1 MRCVAAMDLSTQKK
15 EWKEMDEKTLDANGV
30 ILNDRIEDVRVY
42 KELGDG
48 DSNFAL
54 TLIQDGRQYTLPP
67 YSVDNIDRFRIGKIN
82 PRFVALDEDG
92 KATDTRVQA
101 VLKEAISQEIR
112 QGRCGV
118 LLNRTGWA
126 KLPNGR
132 HVYNTGTQVLGDT
145 GGVEVK
151 LSDTLPRLELT
162 DQCIEMDDKQLL
174 QSYLRK
180 LSREP
185 DILILLASHMVRSL
199 LASMFE
205 QLGSPLRYILYL
217 VGIQGSG
224 KTTAAND
231 FGLPLTDVT
240 QNTPA
245 PATRALS
252 SKSAVRD
259 FAAEYRDMT
268 ALLDDVCTSSS
279 AETRRI
285 STNIAAYTLR
295 FAADRIYEA
304 ISRPGGGQRKV
315 RCTSGLII
323 TGEFPMQKPSDLT
336 RCVIVEVDHQMR
348 GKEAD
353 DRTVSSAVAS
363 RFVQYL
369 AKHFDSVS
377 DEIQLALSTFRADA
391 VEEGGPRQQQHL
403 GEISCAFQL
412 LLEYARAIGAI
423 DDIEMAEWG
432 VRLKSALGRSLS
444 ANMRLTAKF
453 ERENVSNVAKIIVD
467 AMRSGTISL
476 AKNKEKFTQKQNKYA
491 GFEGH
496 KHTVAYIRLASL
508 QELLTSV
515 SGKVWTDSATGK
527 LLRENGLVEVSKD
540 GHTAKSKFPKLG
552 RFVPL
557 NKENLEKQAKIRK

>member
-1 MRCVAAMDLSTQKK
+1 
-15 EWKEMDEKTLDANGV
+15 MDEQTMDTNGV
-30 ILNDRIEDVRVY
+30 ILNARIEEVRVY
-42 KELGDG
+42 REMDDG
-48 DSNFAL
+48 DSNF
-54 TLIQDGRQYTLPP
+54 TLILTQDGRQYTLPP
-67 YSVDNIDRFRIGKIN
+67 YPIEQIDRFRIGKID

-132 HVYNTGTQVLGDT
+132 HVYNTGTQVIGDT
-145 GGVEVK
+145 GGMEVK
-151 LSDTLPRLELT
+151 LSDTLPQLELT
-162 DQCIEMDDKQLL
+162 DQCIEMEDKWLL
-174 QSYLRK
+174 RSYLRK

-185 DILILLASHMVRSL
+185 DILILLAAHMVRSL

-205 QLGSPLRYILYL
+205 RLGFPLRYILYL

-231 FGLPLTDVT
+231 FGLPLADVT

-259 FAAEYRDMT
+259 FAAEYRDMS

-285 STNIAAYTLR
+285 STDIAAYTLR
-295 FAADRIYEA
+295 FAADLIPQI

-353 DRTVSSAVAS
+353 DRTVSSAVVS

-391 VEEGGPRQQQHL
+391 VAEGGPRQQQHM
-403 GEISCAFQL
+403 GELSCAFQL
-412 LLEYARAIGAI
+412 LLEYAKAIGAI
-423 DDIEMAEWG
+423 DDVEIAEWG
-432 VRLKSALGRSLS
+432 LRLQNALGRSLS
-444 ANMRLTAKF
+444 ANIRLTAKF
-453 ERENVSNVAKIIVD
+453 ERENVSNIGKIIVD
-467 AMRSGTISL
+467 AMKNEAILL
-476 AKNKEKFTQKQNKYA
+476 AKNKEKFAQKPDKYA
-491 GFEGH
+491 GFEGR
-496 KHTVAYIRLASL
+496 KHTVVYIRLSSL

-527 LLRENGLVEVSKD
+527 LLRENGLVEVGKD
-540 GHTAKSKFPKLG
+540 GHTAKSKFPKIG

>member
-1 MRCVAAMDLSTQKK
+1 MA
-15 EWKEMDEKTLDANGV
+15 EKTLDANGV
-30 ILNDRIEDVRVY
+30 ILNARIEDVRVY

-48 DSNFAL
+48 DSNFTL
-54 TLIQDGRQYTLPP
+54 TLTQDGRQYTLPP

-132 HVYNTGTQVLGDT
+132 CVYNTGTQVIGDT
-145 GGVEVK
+145 GGLEVK

-162 DQCIEMDDKQLL
+162 DQCIAMDDKQLL
-174 QSYLRK
+174 RSYLRK

-185 DILILLASHMVRSL
+185 DILILLAAHMVRSL

-205 QLGSPLRYILYL
+205 RLGFPLRYILYL
-217 VGIQGSG
+217 VGVQGSG

-231 FGLPLTDVT
+231 FGLPFTDVT

-295 FAADRIYEA
+295 FAADRIPET

-323 TGEFPMQKPSDLT
+323 TGEFSMQKPSDLT

-377 DEIQLALSTFRADA
+377 DEIQLALSAFRADA
-391 VEEGGPRQQQHL
+391 VAEGGPRQQQHMSEL
-403 GEISCAFQL
+403 SCAFQL
-412 LLEYARAIGAI
+412 LLEYAQKMGAI
-423 DDIEMAEWG
+423 DDVEMAEWG
-432 VRLKSALGRSLS
+432 LWLQNALGRSLS
-444 ANMRLTAKF
+444 ANIRLTAKF
-453 ERENVSNVAKIIVD
+453 ERENVSNIAKIIFD
-467 AMRSGTISL
+467 AMKNEAILL
-476 AKNKEKFTQKQNKYA
+476 AKNKEKFAQKPDKYA

-496 KHTVAYIRLASL
+496 KHTVVYIRLSSL

-515 SGKVWTDSATGK
+515 SGKVWTNSAVGK
-527 LLRENGLVEVSKD
+527 QLCENGLVEVGKD
-540 GHTAKSKFPKLG
+540 GHTAKAKFPRLG
-552 RFVPL
+552 RFVPI
-557 NKENLEKQAKIRK
+557 NKEKLEKQAKIKK

>member
-1 MRCVAAMDLSTQKK
+1 MVKMAEQTMDT
-15 EWKEMDEKTLDANGV
+15 NGM
-30 ILNDRIEDVRVY
+30 ILNARVDGVRVY

-54 TLIQDGRQYTLPP
+54 TLTQDGRQYTLPP
-67 YSVDNIDRFRIGKIN
+67 YPIEQIDRFRIGKID

-118 LLNRTGWA
+118 LLNRTGWVE
-126 KLPNGR
+126 LPNGR
-132 HVYNTGTQVLGDT
+132 HVYNTGTQVIGDT
-145 GGVEVK
+145 GGIEVK

-162 DQCIEMDDKQLL
+162 DQCTEMDDKQLL

-185 DILILLASHMVRSL
+185 DILILLVAHMVRSL

-205 QLGSPLRYILYL
+205 RLGFPLRYILYL

-295 FAADRIYEA
+295 FAADRIPET

-315 RCTSGLII
+315 RCTVGLVI

-336 RCVIVEVDHQMR
+336 RCVIVEVDHQLR

-353 DRTVSSAVAS
+353 DRTVSCAVAS

-391 VEEGGPRQQQHL
+391 VAEGGPRQQQHM
-403 GEISCAFQL
+403 GELSCAFQL
-412 LLEYARAIGAI
+412 LLEYAKAIGAI
-423 DDIEMAEWG
+423 DDVEIAEWG
-432 VRLKSALGRSLS
+432 LRLQNALGRSLS
-444 ANMRLTAKF
+444 ANIRLTAKF
-453 ERENVSNVAKIIVD
+453 ERENVSNIGKIIVD
-467 AMRSGTISL
+467 AMKNEAILL
-476 AKNKEKFTQKQNKYA
+476 AKSKEKFAQKPDKYA

-496 KHTVAYIRLASL
+496 KHTVVYIRLSSL

-527 LLRENGLVEVSKD
+527 LLRENGLVAVGKD

>member
-1 MRCVAAMDLSTQKK
+1 MTEQ
-15 EWKEMDEKTLDANGV
+15 TLDTNGM
-30 ILNDRIEDVRVY
+30 ILNARVDRVRVY
-42 KELGDG
+42 KELADG
-48 DSNFAL
+48 NSCFVL
-54 TLIQDGRQYTLPP
+54 TLTQDGRQYTLPP
-67 YSVDNIDRFRIGKIN
+67 YSVNNIDRFRIGTID

-112 QGRCGV
+112 KGRCGV

-185 DILILLASHMVRSL
+185 DILILLAAHMVRSL

-205 QLGSPLRYILYL
+205 RLGFPLRYILYL
-217 VGIQGSG
+217 VGVQGSG

-231 FGLPLTDVT
+231 FGLPFTDVT
-240 QNTPA
+240 QNTSA

-279 AETRRI
+279 AETRRV

-295 FAADRIYEA
+295 FAADRIPET

-323 TGEFPMQKPSDLT
+323 TGEFSMQKPSDLT

-377 DEIQLALSTFRADA
+377 DEIQLALSAFRADA
-391 VEEGGPRQQQHL
+391 VAEGGPRQQQHM
-403 GEISCAFQL
+403 GELSCAFQL
-412 LLEYARAIGAI
+412 LLEYAQKMGAI
-423 DDIEMAEWG
+423 DDVEMAEWG
-432 VRLKSALGRSLS
+432 LWLQNALGRSLS
-444 ANMRLTAKF
+444 ANIRLTAKF
-453 ERENVSNVAKIIVD
+453 ERENVSNIAKIIFD
-467 AMRSGTISL
+467 AMKNEAILL
-476 AKNKEKFTQKQNKYA
+476 AKNKEKFAQKPDKYA

-496 KHTVAYIRLASL
+496 KHTVVYIRLSSL

-515 SGKVWTDSATGK
+515 SSKVWTNSAVGK
-527 LLRENGLVEVSKD
+527 QLCENGLVEVGKD
-540 GHTAKSKFPKLG
+540 GHTAKAKFPRLG
-552 RFVPL
+552 RFVPI
-557 NKENLEKQAKIRK
+557 NKEKLEKQAKIKK

>member
-1 MRCVAAMDLSTQKK
+1 MVKMAEQTMDT
-15 EWKEMDEKTLDANGV
+15 NGM
-30 ILNDRIEDVRVY
+30 ILNARVDGVRVY

-48 DSNFAL
+48 DSNFTL
-54 TLIQDGRQYTLPP
+54 TLTQDGRQYTLPP
-67 YSVDNIDRFRIGKIN
+67 YSVDNIDRFRISKID

-132 HVYNTGTQVLGDT
+132 CVYNTGTQVIGDT
-145 GGVEVK
+145 GGLEVK
-151 LSDTLPRLELT
+151 LSDTLPQLELT
-162 DQCIEMDDKQLL
+162 DQCIEMEDKWLL
-174 QSYLRK
+174 RSYLRK

-185 DILILLASHMVRSL
+185 DILILLAAHMVRSL

-205 QLGSPLRYILYL
+205 RLGFPLRYILYL
-217 VGIQGSG
+217 VGIQGS
-224 KTTAAND
+224 AAND
-231 FGLPLTDVT
+231 FGLPLADVT

-295 FAADRIYEA
+295 FAADRIPET

-315 RCTSGLII
+315 RCTVGLVI
-323 TGEFPMQKPSDLT
+323 TGEFPMSKPSDLT
-336 RCVIVEVDHQMR
+336 RCVIVEGDHQMH

-353 DRTVSSAVAS
+353 DRAVSCAVATRFLKHIAAHYDLVSAEISSA
-363 RFVQYL
+363 L
-369 AKHFDSVS
+369 S
-377 DEIQLALSTFRADA
+377 DFHADA
-391 VEEGGPRQQQHL
+391 VEEGGIRQQQHM
-403 GEISCAFQL
+403 GELSCAFQL
-412 LLEYARAIGAI
+412 LLEYAKAIGAI
-423 DDIEMAEWG
+423 DDVEIAEWG
-432 VRLKSALGRSLS
+432 LRLQNALGRSLS
-444 ANMRLTAKF
+444 ANIRLTAKF
-453 ERENVSNVAKIIVD
+453 ERENVSNIGKIIVD
-467 AMRSGTISL
+467 AMKNEAILL
-476 AKNKEKFTQKQNKYA
+476 AKNKEKFAQKPDKYA

-496 KHTVAYIRLASL
+496 KHTVVYIRLSSL

-527 LLRENGLVEVSKD
+527 LLRENGLVEVGKD

>member
-1 MRCVAAMDLSTQKK
+1 MTEQ
-15 EWKEMDEKTLDANGV
+15 TLDTNGV
-30 ILNDRIEDVRVY
+30 ILNARIEEMRVY
-42 KELGDG
+42 REMDDG
-48 DSNFAL
+48 DSNF
-54 TLIQDGRQYTLPP
+54 TLILTQDGRQYTLPP
-67 YSVDNIDRFRIGKIN
+67 YPIEQIDRFRIGQID
-82 PRFVALDEDG
+82 PRFVALDKDG
-92 KATDTRVQA
+92 KPTDARVRA
-101 VLKEAISQEIR
+101 ILRRAISQELR
-112 QGRCGV
+112 QGTSGV
-118 LLNRTGWA
+118 LLSRTGWVE
-126 KLPNGR
+126 LPNGR
-132 HVYNTGTQVLGDT
+132 HIYDTGTQVIGDT
-145 GGVEVK
+145 GGMEVK
-151 LSDTLPRLELT
+151 LSDTLPQLELT
-162 DQCIEMDDKQLL
+162 DQCIEMEDKWLL
-174 QSYLRK
+174 RSYLRK

-185 DILILLASHMVRSL
+185 DILILLAAHMVRSL

-205 QLGSPLRYILYL
+205 RLGFPLRYILYL
-217 VGIQGSG
+217 VGVQGSG

-231 FGLPLTDVT
+231 FGLPFTDVT

-259 FAAEYRDMT
+259 FAAEYRDMS

-279 AETRRI
+279 AETRRV

-295 FAADRIYEA
+295 FAADRIPET

-323 TGEFPMQKPSDLT
+323 TGEFSMQKPSDLT

-353 DRTVSSAVAS
+353 DRTVSCAVAS

-377 DEIQLALSTFRADA
+377 DEIQLALSAFRADA
-391 VEEGGPRQQQHL
+391 VAEGGPRQQQHM
-403 GEISCAFQL
+403 GELSCAFQL
-412 LLEYARAIGAI
+412 LLEYAQKMGAI
-423 DDIEMAEWG
+423 DDVEMAEWG
-432 VRLKSALGRSLS
+432 LWLQNALRRSLA
-444 ANMRLTAKF
+444 ANIRLTAKF
-453 ERENVSNVAKIIVD
+453 ERENVSNVAKVIVD

-508 QELLTSV
+508 QELLSSV

-527 LLRENGLVEVSKD
+527 LLRENGLVEVGKD

>member
-1 MRCVAAMDLSTQKK
+1 MS
-15 EWKEMDEKTLDANGV
+15 EKTLDANGV
-30 ILNDRIEDVRVY
+30 ILNAKIEGVRVY
-42 KELGDG
+42 QDATDG
-48 DSNFAL
+48 DSHFTL
-54 TLIQDGRQYTLPP
+54 TLTQDGRQHTLPP
-67 YSVDNIDRFRIGKIN
+67 YSVDNIDRFRIGKIA

-92 KATDTRVQA
+92 KATDARVQA

-118 LLNRTGWA
+118 LLKRTGWT

-132 HVYNTGTQVLGDT
+132 CVYNTGARVLGDT
-145 GGVEVK
+145 GGIEVK

-162 DQCIEMDDKQLL
+162 DQCTEMDDKQLL
-174 QSYLRK
+174 QSYFRK

-185 DILILLASHMVRSL
+185 NILILLAAHMVRSL

-205 QLGSPLRYILYL
+205 RLGFPMRYILYL
-217 VGIQGSG
+217 VGVQGSG
-224 KTTAAND
+224 KTTAVND

-252 SKSAVRD
+252 SKPAVRD
-259 FAAEYRDMT
+259 FAAEYRDMP

-315 RCTSGLII
+315 RCTAGLVI
-323 TGEFPMQKPSDLT
+323 TGEFPMSKPSDLT

-377 DEIQLALSTFRADA
+377 DEIQLALSTFCADA

-423 DDIEMAEWG
+423 DDIEKAEWG
-432 VRLKSALGRSLS
+432 LRLQNALRRSLS

-453 ERENVSNVAKIIVD
+453 ERENVSNIAKVIVD
-467 AMRSGTISL
+467 AMKNEAILL
-476 AKNKEKFTQKQNKYA
+476 AKNKEKFAQKPDKYA

-508 QELLTSV
+508 QELLTAV
-515 SGKVWTDSATGK
+515 SGKVWTDAATGK
-527 LLRENGLVEVSKD
+527 LLRENGLVEVGKD

-557 NKENLEKQAKIRK
+557 NKEKLEKQAKIRK

>member
-1 MRCVAAMDLSTQKK
+1 MTEQ
-15 EWKEMDEKTLDANGV
+15 TLDTNGM
-30 ILNDRIEDVRVY
+30 ILNARVDRVRVY
-42 KELGDG
+42 KELADG
-48 DSNFAL
+48 NSCFVL
-54 TLIQDGRQYTLPP
+54 TLTQDGRQYTLPP
-67 YSVDNIDRFRIGKIN
+67 YSVNNIDRFRIGTID

-92 KATDTRVQA
+92 RATDTRVQA

-112 QGRCGV
+112 KGRCGV

-185 DILILLASHMVRSL
+185 DILILLAAHMVRSL

-205 QLGSPLRYILYL
+205 RLGFPLRYILYL
-217 VGIQGSG
+217 VGVQGSG

-231 FGLPLTDVT
+231 FGLPFTDVT
-240 QNTPA
+240 QNTSA

-279 AETRRI
+279 AETRRV

-295 FAADRIYEA
+295 FAADRIPET

-323 TGEFPMQKPSDLT
+323 TGEFSMQKPSDLT

-377 DEIQLALSTFRADA
+377 DEIQLALSAFRADA
-391 VEEGGPRQQQHL
+391 VAEGGPRQQQHM
-403 GEISCAFQL
+403 GELSCAFQL
-412 LLEYARAIGAI
+412 LLEYAQKMGAI
-423 DDIEMAEWG
+423 DDVEIAEWG
-432 VRLKSALGRSLS
+432 LRLQNALGRSLS
-444 ANMRLTAKF
+444 ANIRLTAKF
-453 ERENVSNVAKIIVD
+453 ERENVSNIAKIIFD
-467 AMRSGTISL
+467 AMKNEAILL
-476 AKNKEKFTQKQNKYA
+476 AKNKEKFAQKPDKYA

-496 KHTVAYIRLASL
+496 KHTVVYIRLSSL

-515 SGKVWTDSATGK
+515 SGKVWTNSAVGK
-527 LLRENGLVEVSKD
+527 QLCENGLVEVGKD
-540 GHTAKSKFPKLG
+540 GHTAKAKFPRLG
-552 RFVPL
+552 RFVPI
-557 NKENLEKQAKIRK
+557 NKEKLEKQAKIKK

>member
-1 MRCVAAMDLSTQKK
+1 MA
-15 EWKEMDEKTLDANGV
+15 EKTLDANGV
-30 ILNDRIEDVRVY
+30 ILNARIEDVRVY

-48 DSNFAL
+48 DSNFTL
-54 TLIQDGRQYTLPP
+54 TLTQDGRQYTLPP

-82 PRFVALDEDG
+82 PRFVALDEDS

-132 HVYNTGTQVLGDT
+132 HVYNTGTQVIGDT
-145 GGVEVK
+145 GGMEVK
-151 LSDTLPRLELT
+151 LSDTLPQLELT
-162 DQCIEMDDKQLL
+162 DQCIEMEDKWLL
-174 QSYLRK
+174 RSYLRK

-185 DILILLASHMVRSL
+185 DILILLAAHMVRSL

-205 QLGSPLRYILYL
+205 RLGFPLRYILYL

-231 FGLPLTDVT
+231 FGLPFTDVT

-279 AETRRI
+279 AETRRV

-295 FAADRIYEA
+295 FAADRIPET

-315 RCTSGLII
+315 RCTVGLVI
-323 TGEFPMQKPSDLT
+323 TGEFPMSKPSDLT
-336 RCVIVEVDHQMR
+336 RCVIVEVDHQLR

-353 DRTVSSAVAS
+353 DRAVSSAVAT
-363 RFVQYL
+363 RFL
-369 AKHFDSVS
+369 KHITEHYDLVS
-377 DEIQLALSTFRADA
+377 AEISSALSDFHADA
-391 VEEGGPRQQQHL
+391 VE
-403 GEISCAFQL
+403 
-412 LLEYARAIGAI
+412 
-423 DDIEMAEWG
+423 
-432 VRLKSALGRSLS
+432 
-444 ANMRLTAKF
+444 
-453 ERENVSNVAKIIVD
+453 
-467 AMRSGTISL
+467 
-476 AKNKEKFTQKQNKYA
+476 
-491 GFEGH
+491 
-496 KHTVAYIRLASL
+496 
-508 QELLTSV
+508 
-515 SGKVWTDSATGK
+515 KVQWY
-527 LLRENGLVEVSKD
+527 EVK
-540 GHTAKSKFPKLG
+540 
-552 RFVPL
+552 
-557 NKENLEKQAKIRK
+557 

>member
-1 MRCVAAMDLSTQKK
+1 MTEQ
-15 EWKEMDEKTLDANGV
+15 TLDTNGM
-30 ILNDRIEDVRVY
+30 ILNARVDRVRVY
-42 KELGDG
+42 KELADG
-48 DSNFAL
+48 NSCFVL
-54 TLIQDGRQYTLPP
+54 TLTQDGRQYTLPP
-67 YSVDNIDRFRIGKIN
+67 YLVNNIDRFRIGTID

-112 QGRCGV
+112 KGRCGV

-185 DILILLASHMVRSL
+185 DILILLAAHMVRSL

-205 QLGSPLRYILYL
+205 RLGFPLRYILYL
-217 VGIQGSG
+217 VGVQGSG

-231 FGLPLTDVT
+231 FGLPFTDVT
-240 QNTPA
+240 QNTSA

-279 AETRRI
+279 AETRRV

-295 FAADRIYEA
+295 FAADRIPET

-323 TGEFPMQKPSDLT
+323 TGEFSMQKPSDLT

-377 DEIQLALSTFRADA
+377 DEIQLALSAFRADA
-391 VEEGGPRQQQHL
+391 VAEGGPRQQQHM
-403 GEISCAFQL
+403 GELSCAFQL
-412 LLEYARAIGAI
+412 LLEYAQKMGAI
-423 DDIEMAEWG
+423 DDVEMAEWG
-432 VRLKSALGRSLS
+432 LWLQNALGRSLS
-444 ANMRLTAKF
+444 ANIRLTAKF
-453 ERENVSNVAKIIVD
+453 ERENVSNIAKIIFD
-467 AMRSGTISL
+467 AMKNEAILL
-476 AKNKEKFTQKQNKYA
+476 AKNKEKFAQKPDKYA

-496 KHTVAYIRLASL
+496 KHTVVYIRLSSL

-515 SGKVWTDSATGK
+515 SGKVWTNSAVGK
-527 LLRENGLVEVSKD
+527 QLCENGLVEVGKD
-540 GHTAKSKFPKLG
+540 GHTAKAKFPRLG
-552 RFVPL
+552 RFVPI
-557 NKENLEKQAKIRK
+557 NKEKLEKQAKIKK

>member
-1 MRCVAAMDLSTQKK
+1 MTEQ
-15 EWKEMDEKTLDANGV
+15 TLDTNGM
-30 ILNDRIEDVRVY
+30 ILNARVDRVRVY
-42 KELGDG
+42 KELADG
-48 DSNFAL
+48 NSCFVL
-54 TLIQDGRQYTLPP
+54 TLTQDGRQYTLPP
-67 YSVDNIDRFRIGKIN
+67 YSVDNIDRFRIGKSD

-112 QGRCGV
+112 KGRCGV

-185 DILILLASHMVRSL
+185 DILILLAAHMVRSL

-205 QLGSPLRYILYL
+205 RLGFPLRYILYL
-217 VGIQGSG
+217 VGVQGSG

-231 FGLPLTDVT
+231 FGLPFTDVT
-240 QNTPA
+240 QNTSA

-279 AETRRI
+279 AETRRV

-295 FAADRIYEA
+295 FAADRIPET

-323 TGEFPMQKPSDLT
+323 TGEFSMQKPSDLT

-377 DEIQLALSTFRADA
+377 DEIQLALSAFRADA
-391 VEEGGPRQQQHL
+391 VAEGGPRQQQHM
-403 GEISCAFQL
+403 GELSCAFQL
-412 LLEYARAIGAI
+412 LLEYAQKMGAI
-423 DDIEMAEWG
+423 DDVEMAEWG
-432 VRLKSALGRSLS
+432 LWLQNALGRSLS
-444 ANMRLTAKF
+444 ANIRLTAKF
-453 ERENVSNVAKIIVD
+453 ERENVSNIAKIIFD
-467 AMRSGTISL
+467 AMKNEAILL
-476 AKNKEKFTQKQNKYA
+476 AKNKEKFAQKPDKYA

-496 KHTVAYIRLASL
+496 KHTVVYIRLSSL

-515 SGKVWTDSATGK
+515 SGKVWTNSAVGK
-527 LLRENGLVEVSKD
+527 QLCENGLVEVGKD
-540 GHTAKSKFPKLG
+540 GHTAKAKFPRLG
-552 RFVPL
+552 RFVPI
-557 NKENLEKQAKIRK
+557 NKEKLEKQAKIKK

>member
-1 MRCVAAMDLSTQKK
+1 MTEQ
-15 EWKEMDEKTLDANGV
+15 TLDTNGM
-30 ILNDRIEDVRVY
+30 ILNARVDRVRVY
-42 KELGDG
+42 KELADG
-48 DSNFAL
+48 NSCFVL
-54 TLIQDGRQYTLPP
+54 TLTQDGRQYTLPP
-67 YSVDNIDRFRIGKIN
+67 YSVDNIDRLRIGKID

-118 LLNRTGWA
+118 LLNRTGWVE
-126 KLPNGR
+126 LPNGR
-132 HVYNTGTQVLGDT
+132 YVYNTGMQVIGDT
-145 GGVEVK
+145 GGIEVK
-151 LSDTLPRLELT
+151 LSDTLPQLELT

-185 DILILLASHMVRSL
+185 DILILLAAHMVRSL

-205 QLGSPLRYILYL
+205 RLGFPLRYILYL
-217 VGIQGSG
+217 VGVQGSG

-231 FGLPLTDVT
+231 FGLPFTDVT

-259 FAAEYRDMT
+259 FAAEYRDMS

-279 AETRRI
+279 AETRRV

-323 TGEFPMQKPSDLT
+323 TGEFPMSKPSDLT

-353 DRTVSSAVAS
+353 DRAVSCAVATRFLKHIAAHYDLVSAEISSA
-363 RFVQYL
+363 L
-369 AKHFDSVS
+369 S
-377 DEIQLALSTFRADA
+377 DFHADA

-453 ERENVSNVAKIIVD
+453 ERENVSNVAKIMVD
-467 AMRSGTISL
+467 AMKSETILL
-476 AKNKEKFTQKQNKYA
+476 AKNKDKFTKNPDKYA

-496 KHTVAYIRLASL
+496 KHTAVYIRLSSL

-527 LLRENGLVEVSKD
+527 LLRENGLVEVGKD
-540 GHTAKSKFPKLG
+540 GHTAKAKFPQLG
-552 RFVPL
+552 RFVPI
-557 NKENLEKQAKIRK
+557 NKENLEKQAKI

>member
-1 MRCVAAMDLSTQKK
+1 MTEKTVDPNGAILNARIDAVHVYQ
-15 EWKEMDEKTLDANGV
+15 EMDG
-30 ILNDRIEDVRVY
+30 
-42 KELGDG
+42 GDT
-48 DSNFAL
+48 NFAL
-54 TLIQDGRQYTLPP
+54 TLIQDGQQHTLPP

-112 QGRCGV
+112 KGRCGV

-132 HVYNTGTQVLGDT
+132 CVYNTGTQVIGYT
-145 GGVEVK
+145 GGLEVK
-151 LSDTLPRLELT
+151 LSDTLPQLELT
-162 DQCIEMDDKQLL
+162 DQCIEMEDKWLL
-174 QSYLRK
+174 RSYLRK

-185 DILILLASHMVRSL
+185 DILILLAAHMVRSL

-205 QLGSPLRYILYL
+205 RLGFPLRYILYL

-295 FAADRIYEA
+295 FAADRIPET

-336 RCVIVEVDHQMR
+336 RCVIVEVDHQLR
-348 GKEAD
+348 GREAD
-353 DRTVSSAVAS
+353 DRTVSCAVAT
-363 RFVQYL
+363 RFL
-369 AKHFDSVS
+369 EHFAEHYDLISA
-377 DEIQLALSTFRADA
+377 EIRSALSDFHADA
-391 VEEGGPRQQQHL
+391 VEEGGPRQQQHM
-403 GEISCAFQL
+403 GELSCAFQL
-412 LLEYARAIGAI
+412 LLEYAQKMGAI
-423 DDIEMAEWG
+423 DDVEMAEW
-432 VRLKSALGRSLS
+432 RLRLQNALGRSLS
-444 ANMRLTAKF
+444 SNIRLTAKF
-453 ERENVSNVAKIIVD
+453 KRENVSNVAKIIVD
-467 AMRSGTISL
+467 AMKSEAILL
-476 AKNKEKFTQKQNKYA
+476 AKNKDKFTKNPDKYA

-496 KHTVAYIRLASL
+496 KHTAVYIRLSSL

-527 LLRENGLVEVSKD
+527 LLRENGLVEVGKD
-540 GHTAKSKFPKLG
+540 GHTAKSKFPKL
-552 RFVPL
+552 RT
-557 NKENLEKQAKIRK
+557 

>member
-1 MRCVAAMDLSTQKK
+1 MVRMTEQ
-15 EWKEMDEKTLDANGV
+15 TLDTNGM
-30 ILNDRIEDVRVY
+30 ILNARVDRVRVY
-42 KELGDG
+42 KELADG
-48 DSNFAL
+48 NSCFVL
-54 TLIQDGRQYTLPP
+54 TLTQDGRQYTLPP
-67 YSVDNIDRFRIGKIN
+67 YSVNNIDRFRIGTID

-92 KATDTRVQA
+92 RATDTRVQA

-112 QGRCGV
+112 KGRCGV

-185 DILILLASHMVRSL
+185 DILILLAAHMVRSL

-205 QLGSPLRYILYL
+205 RLGFPLRYILYL
-217 VGIQGSG
+217 VGVQGSG

-231 FGLPLTDVT
+231 FGLPFTDVT
-240 QNTPA
+240 QNTSA

-279 AETRRI
+279 AETRRV

-295 FAADRIYEA
+295 FAADRIPET

-323 TGEFPMQKPSDLT
+323 TGEFSMQKPSDLT

-377 DEIQLALSTFRADA
+377 DEIQLALSAFRADA
-391 VEEGGPRQQQHL
+391 VAEGGPRQQQHM
-403 GEISCAFQL
+403 GELSCAFQL
-412 LLEYARAIGAI
+412 LLEYAQKMGAI
-423 DDIEMAEWG
+423 DDVEIAEWG
-432 VRLKSALGRSLS
+432 LRLQNALGRSLS
-444 ANMRLTAKF
+444 ANIRLTAKF
-453 ERENVSNVAKIIVD
+453 ERENVSNIAKIIFD
-467 AMRSGTISL
+467 AMKNEAILL
-476 AKNKEKFTQKQNKYA
+476 AKNKEKFAQNR
-491 GFEGH
+491 
-496 KHTVAYIRLASL
+496 TNMQDLRDISTRWC
-508 QELLTSV
+508 TSACPV
-515 SGKVWTDSATGK
+515 CRSC
-527 LLRENGLVEVSKD
+527 
-540 GHTAKSKFPKLG
+540 
-552 RFVPL
+552 
-557 NKENLEKQAKIRK
+557 

>member
-1 MRCVAAMDLSTQKK
+1 MTEQ
-15 EWKEMDEKTLDANGV
+15 TLDTNGM
-30 ILNDRIEDVRVY
+30 ILNARVDRVRVY
-42 KELGDG
+42 KELADG
-48 DSNFAL
+48 SSCFAL
-54 TLIQDGRQYTLPP
+54 ILTQDGRQYTLPP
-67 YSVDNIDRFRIGKIN
+67 YPIEQIDRFRIGKIN

-92 KATDTRVQA
+92 KTTDTRVQA

-112 QGRCGV
+112 KGRCGV

-132 HVYNTGTQVLGDT
+132 CVYNTGTQVIGDT
-145 GGVEVK
+145 GGLEVK

-185 DILILLASHMVRSL
+185 DILILLAAHMVRSL
-199 LASMFE
+199 LTSMFE
-205 QLGSPLRYILYL
+205 RLGFPLRYILYL

-353 DRTVSSAVAS
+353 DRTVSCAVAT
-363 RFVQYL
+363 RFL
-369 AKHFDSVS
+369 EHFAEHYDLISA
-377 DEIQLALSTFRADA
+377 EIRSALSDFHADA
-391 VEEGGPRQQQHL
+391 VEEGGIRQQQHM
-403 GEISCAFQL
+403 GELSCAFQL

-432 VRLKSALGRSLS
+432 GRLKSALGRSLS

-527 LLRENGLVEVSKD
+527 LLRENGLVEVGKD

-557 NKENLEKQAKIRK
+557 NKENLEKQEKIRK

>member
-1 MRCVAAMDLSTQKK
+1 MTKQ
-15 EWKEMDEKTLDANGV
+15 TLDTNGV
-30 ILNDRIEDVRVY
+30 ILNAKIEEVRVY
-42 KELGDG
+42 REMDGG
-48 DSNFAL
+48 DSCFVL
-54 TLIQDGRQYTLPP
+54 TLTQDGRQHTLPP
-67 YSVDNIDRFRIGKIN
+67 YSVDNIDRFRIGKID

-101 VLKEAISQEIR
+101 VLKEAISQKIR
-112 QGRCGV
+112 QGRYGV

-145 GGVEVK
+145 GGIEVR
-151 LSDTLPRLELT
+151 LSDTLPQLELT
-162 DQCIEMDDKQLL
+162 DQCIAMDDKQLL
-174 QSYLRK
+174 RSYLRK

-185 DILILLASHMVRSL
+185 DILILLAAHMVRSL

-205 QLGSPLRYILYL
+205 RLGFPLRYILYL

-412 LLEYARAIGAI
+412 LLEYAKAIGVI
-423 DDIEMAEWG
+423 DDLEMAEW
-432 VRLKSALGRSLS
+432 RLRLQNALGRSLS
-444 ANMRLTAKF
+444 SNIRLTAKF
-453 ERENVSNVAKIIVD
+453 ERENVSNVANIIVD

-527 LLRENGLVEVSKD
+527 LLRENGLVEVGKD

-557 NKENLEKQAKIRK
+557 NKENLEKQEKIRK

>member
-1 MRCVAAMDLSTQKK
+1 MTEQ
-15 EWKEMDEKTLDANGV
+15 TLDTNGM
-30 ILNDRIEDVRVY
+30 ILNARVDGVRVY
-42 KELGDG
+42 KELADG
-48 DSNFAL
+48 NSCFVL
-54 TLIQDGRQYTLPP
+54 TLTQDGRQYTLPP

-92 KATDTRVQA
+92 KTTDTRVQA

-132 HVYNTGTQVLGDT
+132 CVYNTGTQVIGDT
-145 GGVEVK
+145 GGIEVK
-151 LSDTLPRLELT
+151 LSDTLPQLELT
-162 DQCIEMDDKQLL
+162 DQCIGMDDKQLL

-185 DILILLASHMVRSL
+185 DILILLVAHMVRSL

-205 QLGSPLRYILYL
+205 RLGFPLRYILYL
-217 VGIQGSG
+217 VGVQGSG

-231 FGLPLTDVT
+231 FGLPLTDMT

-259 FAAEYRDMT
+259 FAAEYRDMS

-323 TGEFPMQKPSDLT
+323 TGEFPMSKPSDLT

-353 DRTVSSAVAS
+353 DRAVSSAVAT
-363 RFVQYL
+363 RFV
-369 AKHFDSVS
+369 KHIAEHYDLISA
-377 DEIQLALSTFRADA
+377 EISSALSDFHADA
-391 VEEGGPRQQQHL
+391 VEEGGPRQQQHM
-403 GEISCAFQL
+403 GELSCSFQL
-412 LLEYARAIGAI
+412 LLEYARSIGAI
-423 DDIEMAEWG
+423 DDVEIAEWG
-432 VRLKSALGRSLS
+432 LRLQNALERALA

-453 ERENVSNVAKIIVD
+453 ERENVSNIAKIIVD
-467 AMRSGTISL
+467 AMKSETILL
-476 AKNKEKFTQKQNKYA
+476 AKSKEKFSKKPDKYA
-491 GFEGH
+491 GFEGR
-496 KHTVAYIRLASL
+496 KRTVYIRLSSL

-515 SGKVWTDSATGK
+515 SGKVWTDSAVGK
-527 LLRENGLVEVSKD
+527 QLCENGLVEVGKD

-557 NKENLEKQAKIRK
+557 NKEKLEKQAKIKK

>member
-1 MRCVAAMDLSTQKK
+1 MVK
-15 EWKEMDEKTLDANGV
+15 MDEQTMDTNGV
-30 ILNDRIEDVRVY
+30 ILNAKIEEVRVY
-42 KELGDG
+42 REMDGG
-48 DSNFAL
+48 DSCFVL
-54 TLIQDGRQYTLPP
+54 TLPQAGRQPTLPP
-67 YSVDNIDRFRIGKIN
+67 YSVDNIDRFRIGKIA

-132 HVYNTGTQVLGDT
+132 CVYNTGTQVIGDT
-145 GGVEVK
+145 GGLEVK
-151 LSDTLPRLELT
+151 LSDTLPQLELT
-162 DQCIEMDDKQLL
+162 DQCIEMEDKWLL
-174 QSYLRK
+174 RSYLRK

-185 DILILLASHMVRSL
+185 DILILLAAHMVRSL

-205 QLGSPLRYILYL
+205 RLGFPLRYILYL

-259 FAAEYRDMT
+259 FAAEYRDMS

-285 STNIAAYTLR
+285 STDIAAYTLR
-295 FAADRIYEA
+295 FAADLIPQI

-353 DRTVSSAVAS
+353 DRTVSSAVVS

-391 VEEGGPRQQQHL
+391 VAEGGPRQQQHM
-403 GEISCAFQL
+403 GELSCAFQL
-412 LLEYARAIGAI
+412 LLEYAKAIGAI
-423 DDIEMAEWG
+423 DDVEIAEWG
-432 VRLKSALGRSLS
+432 LRLQNALGRSLS
-444 ANMRLTAKF
+444 ANIRLTAKF
-453 ERENVSNVAKIIVD
+453 ERENVSNIGKIIVD
-467 AMRSGTISL
+467 AMKNEAILL
-476 AKNKEKFTQKQNKYA
+476 AKNKEKFAQKPDKYA
-491 GFEGH
+491 GFEGR
-496 KHTVAYIRLASL
+496 KHTVVYIRLSSL

-527 LLRENGLVEVSKD
+527 LLRENGLVEVGKD

-557 NKENLEKQAKIRK
+557 SKEKLVEQAKIRK

>member
-1 MRCVAAMDLSTQKK
+1 MAEQTMDT
-15 EWKEMDEKTLDANGV
+15 NGV
-30 ILNDRIEDVRVY
+30 ILNARIEEVRVY
-42 KELGDG
+42 REMDDG
-48 DSNFAL
+48 DSNF
-54 TLIQDGRQYTLPP
+54 TLILTQDGRQYTLPP
-67 YSVDNIDRFRIGKIN
+67 YPIEQIDRFRIGKID

-101 VLKEAISQEIR
+101 VLKEAISQKIR

-145 GGVEVK
+145 GGIEVK
-151 LSDTLPRLELT
+151 LSDTLPQLELT
-162 DQCIEMDDKQLL
+162 DQCIEMEDKWLL
-174 QSYLRK
+174 RSYLRK

-185 DILILLASHMVRSL
+185 DILILLAAHMVRSL

-205 QLGSPLRYILYL
+205 RLGFPLRYILYL

-231 FGLPLTDVT
+231 FGLPLADVT

-259 FAAEYRDMT
+259 FAAEYRDMS

-285 STNIAAYTLR
+285 STDIAAYTLR
-295 FAADRIYEA
+295 FAADLIPQI

-353 DRTVSSAVAS
+353 DRTVSSAVAT
-363 RFVQYL
+363 RFL
-369 AKHFDSVS
+369 KHIAEHYDLISA
-377 DEIQLALSTFRADA
+377 EISSALSDFHADA

-412 LLEYARAIGAI
+412 LLEYARKIGAI
-423 DDIEMAEWG
+423 DDVEIAEWG
-432 VRLKSALGRSLS
+432 LRLQNALERALA

-453 ERENVSNVAKIIVD
+453 ERENVSNIAKIIVD
-467 AMRSGTISL
+467 AMKSETILL
-476 AKNKEKFTQKQNKYA
+476 AKSKEKFSKKPDKYA
-491 GFEGH
+491 GFEGRRR
-496 KHTVAYIRLASL
+496 TVYIRLSSL

-515 SGKVWTDSATGK
+515 SGKVWTDSAVGK
-527 LLRENGLVEVSKD
+527 QLRENGLVEVGKD

>member
-1 MRCVAAMDLSTQKK
+1 MTEQ
-15 EWKEMDEKTLDANGV
+15 TLDTNGV
-30 ILNDRIEDVRVY
+30 ILNARIEEVRVY
-42 KELGDG
+42 REMDG
-48 DSNFAL
+48 GGSNFTL
-54 TLIQDGRQYTLPP
+54 TLTQDGHQYTLPP
-67 YSVDNIDRFRIGKIN
+67 YSVDNIDRFRIGKID

-132 HVYNTGTQVLGDT
+132 HIYNTGMQVIGDA
-145 GGVEVK
+145 GGIEVK
-151 LSDTLPRLELT
+151 LSDTLPQLELT
-162 DQCIEMDDKQLL
+162 DRCTEMEDKQVL

-185 DILILLASHMVRSL
+185 DILILLVAHMVRSL

-205 QLGSPLRYILYL
+205 RLGCPLRYILYL
-217 VGIQGSG
+217 VGVQGSG

-231 FGLPLTDVT
+231 FGLPFTDVT

-259 FAAEYRDMT
+259 FAAEYRDMS

-279 AETRRI
+279 AETQRI

-353 DRTVSSAVAS
+353 DRAVSSAVAT
-363 RFVQYL
+363 RFV
-369 AKHFDSVS
+369 KHIAEHYDLISA
-377 DEIQLALSTFRADA
+377 EISSALSDFHADA
-391 VEEGGPRQQQHL
+391 VEEGGPRQQQHM
-403 GEISCAFQL
+403 GELSCSFQL
-412 LLEYARAIGAI
+412 LLEYARSIGAI
-423 DDIEMAEWG
+423 DDVEIAEWG
-432 VRLKSALGRSLS
+432 LRLQNALERALA

-453 ERENVSNVAKIIVD
+453 ERENVSNIAKIIVD
-467 AMRSGTISL
+467 AMKSETILL
-476 AKNKEKFTQKQNKYA
+476 AKSKEKFSKKPDKYA
-491 GFEGH
+491 GFEGR
-496 KHTVAYIRLASL
+496 KRTVYIRLSSL

-515 SGKVWTDSATGK
+515 SGKVWTDSAVGK
-527 LLRENGLVEVSKD
+527 QLRENGLVEVGKD
-540 GHTAKSKFPKLG
+540 GHTAKAKFPQLG
-552 RFVPL
+552 RFVPI
-557 NKENLEKQAKIRK
+557 NKENLEKQAKI

>member
-1 MRCVAAMDLSTQKK
+1 MAEQTMDT
-15 EWKEMDEKTLDANGV
+15 NGV
-30 ILNDRIEDVRVY
+30 ILNARIEEVRVY
-42 KELGDG
+42 REMDDG
-48 DSNFAL
+48 DSNF
-54 TLIQDGRQYTLPP
+54 TLILTQDGRQYTLPTYP
-67 YSVDNIDRFRIGKIN
+67 IEQIDRFRIGKIN

-92 KATDTRVQA
+92 KTTDTRVQA

-112 QGRCGV
+112 KGRCGV

-132 HVYNTGTQVLGDT
+132 CVYNTGTQVIGDT
-145 GGVEVK
+145 GGLEVK

-185 DILILLASHMVRSL
+185 DILILLAAHMVRSL

-205 QLGSPLRYILYL
+205 RLGFPLRYILYL

-453 ERENVSNVAKIIVD
+453 ERENVSNVAKVIVD

-496 KHTVAYIRLASL
+496 KPTVAYIRLASL

-527 LLRENGLVEVSKD
+527 LLRENGLVEVGKD

-557 NKENLEKQAKIRK
+557 NKEKLEKQAKIRK

>member
-1 MRCVAAMDLSTQKK
+1 MAEQTMDT
-15 EWKEMDEKTLDANGV
+15 NGM
-30 ILNDRIEDVRVY
+30 ILNARVDGVRVY

-54 TLIQDGRQYTLPP
+54 TLTQDGRQYTLPP
-67 YSVDNIDRFRIGKIN
+67 YPIEQIDRFRIGKID

-92 KATDTRVQA
+92 KTTDTRVQA

-132 HVYNTGTQVLGDT
+132 HVYNAGTQVIGDT
-145 GGVEVK
+145 GGIKVM
-151 LSDTLPRLELT
+151 LSEALPQLKLT
-162 DQCIEMDDKQLL
+162 DQCIAMDDKQLL
-174 QSYLRK
+174 RSYLRK

-185 DILILLASHMVRSL
+185 DILILLAAHMVRSL

-205 QLGSPLRYILYL
+205 RLGFPLRYILYL

-295 FAADRIYEA
+295 FAADRIPET

-315 RCTSGLII
+315 RCTVGLVI
-323 TGEFPMQKPSDLT
+323 TGEFPMSKPSDLT

-353 DRTVSSAVAS
+353 DRAVSSAVAS

-391 VEEGGPRQQQHL
+391 VAEGGPRQQQHM
-403 GEISCAFQL
+403 GELSCAFQL
-412 LLEYARAIGAI
+412 LLEYAKAIGAI
-423 DDIEMAEWG
+423 DDVEIAEWG
-432 VRLKSALGRSLS
+432 LRLQNALGRSLS
-444 ANMRLTAKF
+444 ANIRLTAKF
-453 ERENVSNVAKIIVD
+453 ERENVSNIGKIIVD
-467 AMRSGTISL
+467 AMKNEAILL
-476 AKNKEKFTQKQNKYA
+476 AKSKEKFAQKPDKYA

-496 KHTVAYIRLASL
+496 KHTVVYIRLSSL

-527 LLRENGLVEVSKD
+527 LLRENGLVEVGKD

>member
-1 MRCVAAMDLSTQKK
+1 MTEQ
-15 EWKEMDEKTLDANGV
+15 TLDTNGM
-30 ILNDRIEDVRVY
+30 ILNARVDRVRVY
-42 KELGDG
+42 KELADG
-48 DSNFAL
+48 NSCFVL
-54 TLIQDGRQYTLPP
+54 TLTQDGRQYTLPP
-67 YSVDNIDRFRIGKIN
+67 YSVDNIDRLRIGKID

-118 LLNRTGWA
+118 LLNRTGWVE
-126 KLPNGR
+126 LPNGR
-132 HVYNTGTQVLGDT
+132 YVYNTGMQVIGDT
-145 GGVEVK
+145 GGIEVK
-151 LSDTLPRLELT
+151 LSDTLPQLELT

-185 DILILLASHMVRSL
+185 DILILLAAHMVRSL

-205 QLGSPLRYILYL
+205 RLGFPLRYILYL
-217 VGIQGSG
+217 VGVQGSG

-231 FGLPLTDVT
+231 FGLPFTDVT

-259 FAAEYRDMT
+259 FAAEYRDMS

-279 AETRRI
+279 AETRRG

-323 TGEFPMQKPSDLT
+323 TGEFPMSKPSDLT

-353 DRTVSSAVAS
+353 DRAVSCAVATRFLKHIAAHYDLVSAEISSA
-363 RFVQYL
+363 L
-369 AKHFDSVS
+369 S
-377 DEIQLALSTFRADA
+377 DFHADA

-453 ERENVSNVAKIIVD
+453 ERENVSNVAKIMVD
-467 AMRSGTISL
+467 AMKSETILL
-476 AKNKEKFTQKQNKYA
+476 AKNKDKFTKNPDKYA

-496 KHTVAYIRLASL
+496 KHTAVYIRLSSL

-527 LLRENGLVEVSKD
+527 LLRENGLVEVGKD
-540 GHTAKSKFPKLG
+540 GHTAKAKFPQLG
-552 RFVPL
+552 RFVPI
-557 NKENLEKQAKIRK
+557 NKENLEKQAKI

>member
-1 MRCVAAMDLSTQKK
+1 MA
-15 EWKEMDEKTLDANGV
+15 EKTLDANGV
-30 ILNDRIEDVRVY
+30 ILNARIEDVRVY

-48 DSNFAL
+48 DSNFTL
-54 TLIQDGRQYTLPP
+54 TLTQDGRQYTLPP

-92 KATDTRVQA
+92 KTTDTRVQA

-132 HVYNTGTQVLGDT
+132 CVYNTGTQVIGDT
-145 GGVEVK
+145 GGLEVK
-151 LSDTLPRLELT
+151 LSDTLPQLELT
-162 DQCIEMDDKQLL
+162 DQCIEMEDKWLL
-174 QSYLRK
+174 RSYLRK

-185 DILILLASHMVRSL
+185 DILILLAAHMVRSL

-205 QLGSPLRYILYL
+205 RLGFPLRYILYL

-295 FAADRIYEA
+295 FAADRIPET

-315 RCTSGLII
+315 RCTVGLVI
-323 TGEFPMQKPSDLT
+323 TGEFPMSKPSDLT
-336 RCVIVEVDHQMR
+336 RCVIVEVDHQLR

-353 DRTVSSAVAS
+353 DRAVSCAVATRFLKHIAAHYDLVSAEISSA
-363 RFVQYL
+363 L
-369 AKHFDSVS
+369 S
-377 DEIQLALSTFRADA
+377 DFHADA

-412 LLEYARAIGAI
+412 LLEYARSIGAI
-423 DDIEMAEWG
+423 DDVEIAEWG
-432 VRLKSALGRSLS
+432 LRLQNALRRSLA
-444 ANMRLTAKF
+444 ANIRLTAKF
-453 ERENVSNVAKIIVD
+453 ERENVSNVAKVIVD

-496 KHTVAYIRLASL
+496 KHTAVYIRLSSL

-527 LLRENGLVEVSKD
+527 LLRENGLVEVGKD

>member
-1 MRCVAAMDLSTQKK
+1 MTEQ
-15 EWKEMDEKTLDANGV
+15 TLDTNGV
-30 ILNDRIEDVRVY
+30 ILNARIEEVRVY
-42 KELGDG
+42 REMDG
-48 DSNFAL
+48 GGSNFTL
-54 TLIQDGRQYTLPP
+54 TLTQDGQQYTLPP
-67 YSVDNIDRFRIGKIN
+67 YSVDNIDRFRIGKID

-132 HVYNTGTQVLGDT
+132 HIYNTGMQVIGDA
-145 GGVEVK
+145 GGIEVK
-151 LSDTLPRLELT
+151 LSDTLPQLELT
-162 DQCIEMDDKQLL
+162 DRCTEMEDKQVL

-185 DILILLASHMVRSL
+185 DILILLVAHMVRSL

-205 QLGSPLRYILYL
+205 RLGFPLRYILYL
-217 VGIQGSG
+217 VGVQGSG

-231 FGLPLTDVT
+231 FGLPFTDVT
-240 QNTPA
+240 QNAPA

-252 SKSAVRD
+252 SKPAVRD
-259 FAAEYRDMT
+259 FAAEYRDMS

-285 STNIAAYTLR
+285 STDIAAYTLR

-315 RCTSGLII
+315 RCTAGLVI

-353 DRTVSSAVAS
+353 DRMVSSATAT
-363 RFVQYL
+363 RFIKYL
-369 AKHFDSVS
+369 AEHFDSVS
-377 DEIQLALSTFRADA
+377 DEIRMALSNFRADA
-391 VEEGGPRQQQHL
+391 VEKGGPRQQQHM
-403 GEISCAFQL
+403 GELSCAFQL
-412 LLEYARAIGAI
+412 LLEYAKAIGAI
-423 DDIEMAEWG
+423 DDLEMAEW
-432 VRLKSALGRSLS
+432 RLRLQNALRRSLA
-444 ANMRLTAKF
+444 ANIRLTAKF
-453 ERENVSNVAKIIVD
+453 ERENVSNVAKVIVD

-496 KHTVAYIRLASL
+496 KHTVVYIRLSSL

-527 LLRENGLVEVSKD
+527 LLRENGLVEVGKD
-540 GHTAKSKFPKLG
+540 GHTAKSKFPKIG

>member
-1 MRCVAAMDLSTQKK
+1 
-15 EWKEMDEKTLDANGV
+15 MDEQTMDTNGV
-30 ILNDRIEDVRVY
+30 ILNAKIEEVRVY
-42 KELGDG
+42 REMDGG
-48 DSNFAL
+48 DSCFVL
-54 TLIQDGRQYTLPP
+54 TLTQDGRQHTLPP
-67 YSVDNIDRFRIGKIN
+67 YSVDNIDRFRIGKIA

-132 HVYNTGTQVLGDT
+132 CVYNTGTQVIGDT
-145 GGVEVK
+145 GGLEVK
-151 LSDTLPRLELT
+151 LSDTLPQLELT
-162 DQCIEMDDKQLL
+162 DQCIEMEDKWLL
-174 QSYLRK
+174 RSYLRK

-185 DILILLASHMVRSL
+185 DILILLAAHMVRSL

-205 QLGSPLRYILYL
+205 RLGFPLRYILYL

-259 FAAEYRDMT
+259 FAAEYRDMS

-285 STNIAAYTLR
+285 STDIAAYTLR
-295 FAADRIYEA
+295 FAADLIPQI

-353 DRTVSSAVAS
+353 DRTVSSAVVS

-391 VEEGGPRQQQHL
+391 VAEGGPRQQQHM
-403 GEISCAFQL
+403 GELSCAFQL
-412 LLEYARAIGAI
+412 LLEYAKAIGAI
-423 DDIEMAEWG
+423 DDVEIAEWG
-432 VRLKSALGRSLS
+432 LRLQNALGRSLS
-444 ANMRLTAKF
+444 ANIRLTAKF
-453 ERENVSNVAKIIVD
+453 ERENVSNIGKIIID
-467 AMRSGTISL
+467 AMKNEAILL
-476 AKNKEKFTQKQNKYA
+476 AKNKEKFAQKPDKYA
-491 GFEGH
+491 GFEGR
-496 KHTVAYIRLASL
+496 KHTVVYIRLSSL

-527 LLRENGLVEVSKD
+527 LLRENGLVEVGKD

-557 NKENLEKQAKIRK
+557 SKEKLVEQAKIRK

>member
-1 MRCVAAMDLSTQKK
+1 MAEQTMDT
-15 EWKEMDEKTLDANGV
+15 NGM
-30 ILNDRIEDVRVY
+30 ILNARVDRVRVY
-42 KELGDG
+42 KELADG
-48 DSNFAL
+48 NSCFVL
-54 TLIQDGRQYTLPP
+54 TLTQDGRQYTLPP
-67 YSVDNIDRFRIGKIN
+67 YSVDNIDRFRIGKID

-126 KLPNGR
+126 KLPNGW

-145 GGVEVK
+145 GEVEVK

-162 DQCIEMDDKQLL
+162 DQCTEVDDKQLL

-185 DILILLASHMVRSL
+185 NILILLVAHMVRSL

-205 QLGSPLRYILYL
+205 RLGFPLRYILYL
-217 VGIQGSG
+217 VGVQGSG

-231 FGLPLTDVT
+231 FGLPFTDVT
-240 QNTPA
+240 QNAPA

-252 SKSAVRD
+252 SKPAVRD
-259 FAAEYRDMT
+259 FAAEYRDMS

-295 FAADRIYEA
+295 FAADRISET

-315 RCTSGLII
+315 RCTAGLVI

-353 DRTVSSAVAS
+353 DRMVSSATAT
-363 RFVQYL
+363 RFIKYL
-369 AKHFDSVS
+369 AEHFDSVS
-377 DEIQLALSTFRADA
+377 DEIRMALSNFRADA
-391 VEEGGPRQQQHL
+391 VEEGGPRQQQHM
-403 GEISCAFQL
+403 GELSCSFQL
-412 LLEYARAIGAI
+412 LLEYARSIGAI
-423 DDIEMAEWG
+423 DDIEMAEWRL
-432 VRLKSALGRSLS
+432 RLKSALGRSLS

-453 ERENVSNVAKIIVD
+453 ERENVSNIAKIIAD
-467 AMRSGTISL
+467 AIKNETILL
-476 AKNKEKFTQKQNKYA
+476 AKNKEKFAQKPDKYA

-515 SGKVWTDSATGK
+515 SGKVWTDSAVGK
-527 LLRENGLVEVSKD
+527 LLRENGLVEVGKD
-540 GHTAKSKFPKLG
+540 GHTAKAKFPQLG
-552 RFVPL
+552 RFVPI
-557 NKENLEKQAKIRK
+557 NKENLEKQAKI

>member
-1 MRCVAAMDLSTQKK
+1 MVKMTEKTVDPNGAILNARIDAVHVYQ
-15 EWKEMDEKTLDANGV
+15 EMDG
-30 ILNDRIEDVRVY
+30 
-42 KELGDG
+42 G

-205 QLGSPLRYILYL
+205 QLGFPLRYILYL

-279 AETRRI
+279 AETRQI

-453 ERENVSNVAKIIVD
+453 ERENVSNVAKVIVD

-508 QELLTSV
+508 QELLSSV

-527 LLRENGLVEVSKD
+527 LLRENGLVEVGKD

>member
-1 MRCVAAMDLSTQKK
+1 MT
-15 EWKEMDEKTLDANGV
+15 EKTVDPNGA
-30 ILNDRIEDVRVY
+30 ILNARIDAVRVY
-42 KELGDG
+42 REMDGG
-48 DSNFAL
+48 DSNFTL
-54 TLIQDGRQYTLPP
+54 TLTQDGRQYTLPP
-67 YSVDNIDRFRIGKIN
+67 YSVNNIDRFRIGKID

-132 HVYNTGTQVLGDT
+132 HVYNTGTQVIGDT
-145 GGVEVK
+145 GGMEVK
-151 LSDTLPRLELT
+151 LSDTLTKFDLRDSCAELS
-162 DQCIEMDDKQLL
+162 DGQLL
-174 QSYLRK
+174 AEYFRK

-185 DILILLASHMVRSL
+185 DILILLAAHMVRSL

-205 QLGSPLRYILYL
+205 RLGFPLRYILYL

-259 FAAEYRDMT
+259 FTAEYRDMT

-323 TGEFPMQKPSDLT
+323 TGEFPMSKPSDLT

-353 DRTVSSAVAS
+353 DRAVSSAVTT
-363 RFVQYL
+363 RFL
-369 AKHFDSVS
+369 KHIAEHYDLISA
-377 DEIQLALSTFRADA
+377 EIRSALSDFRADA
-391 VEEGGPRQQQHL
+391 VEKGGPRQQQHM
-403 GEISCAFQL
+403 GELSCAFQL
-412 LLEYARAIGAI
+412 LLEYAKAIGAI
-423 DDIEMAEWG
+423 DDLEMAEW
-432 VRLKSALGRSLS
+432 RLRLQNALGRSLS
-444 ANMRLTAKF
+444 SNIRLTAKF
-453 ERENVSNVAKIIVD
+453 ERENVSNIAKIIFD
-467 AMRSGTISL
+467 AMKNEAILL
-476 AKNKEKFTQKQNKYA
+476 AKNKEKFAQKPDKYA

-496 KHTVAYIRLASL
+496 KHTVVYIRLSSL

-515 SGKVWTDSATGK
+515 SGKVWTNSAVGK
-527 LLRENGLVEVSKD
+527 QLCENGLVEVGKD
-540 GHTAKSKFPKLG
+540 GHTAKAKFPRLG
-552 RFVPL
+552 RFVPI
-557 NKENLEKQAKIRK
+557 NKEKLEKQAKIKK

>member
-1 MRCVAAMDLSTQKK
+1 MAEQTMDT
-15 EWKEMDEKTLDANGV
+15 NGV
-30 ILNDRIEDVRVY
+30 ILNARIEEVRVY
-42 KELGDG
+42 REMDDG
-48 DSNFAL
+48 DSNF
-54 TLIQDGRQYTLPP
+54 TLILTQDGRQYTLPP
-67 YSVDNIDRFRIGKIN
+67 YPIEQIDRFRIGKIN

-92 KATDTRVQA
+92 KTTDTRVQA

-112 QGRCGV
+112 KGRCGV

-132 HVYNTGTQVLGDT
+132 CVYNTGTQVIGDT
-145 GGVEVK
+145 GGLEVK

-185 DILILLASHMVRSL
+185 DILILLAAHMVRSL

-205 QLGSPLRYILYL
+205 RLGFPLRYILYL

-279 AETRRI
+279 AETRRV

-295 FAADRIYEA
+295 FAADRIPET

-323 TGEFPMQKPSDLT
+323 TGEFSMQKPSDLT

-353 DRTVSSAVAS
+353 DRAVSSAVAS

-369 AKHFDSVS
+369 AEHFDSVS
-377 DEIQLALSTFRADA
+377 DEIQLALSAFRADA
-391 VEEGGPRQQQHL
+391 VAEGGPRQQQHM
-403 GEISCAFQL
+403 GELSCAFQL
-412 LLEYARAIGAI
+412 LLEYAQKMGAI
-423 DDIEMAEWG
+423 DDVEMAEWG
-432 VRLKSALGRSLS
+432 LWLQNALRRSLA
-444 ANMRLTAKF
+444 ANIRLTAKF
-453 ERENVSNVAKIIVD
+453 ERENVSNVAKVIVD

-527 LLRENGLVEVSKD
+527 LLRENGLVEVGKD

-557 NKENLEKQAKIRK
+557 NKEKLEKQAKIRK

>member
-1 MRCVAAMDLSTQKK
+1 MTEQ
-15 EWKEMDEKTLDANGV
+15 TLDTNGM
-30 ILNDRIEDVRVY
+30 ILNARVDRVRVY
-42 KELGDG
+42 KELADG
-48 DSNFAL
+48 NSCFVL
-54 TLIQDGRQYTLPP
+54 TLTQDGRQYTLPP
-67 YSVDNIDRFRIGKIN
+67 YSVNNIDRLRIGTID

-112 QGRCGV
+112 KGRCGV

-185 DILILLASHMVRSL
+185 DILILLAAHMVRSL

-205 QLGSPLRYILYL
+205 RLGFPLRYILYL
-217 VGIQGSG
+217 VGVQGSG

-231 FGLPLTDVT
+231 FGLPFTDVT
-240 QNTPA
+240 QNTSA

-279 AETRRI
+279 AETRRV

-295 FAADRIYEA
+295 FAADRIPET

-323 TGEFPMQKPSDLT
+323 TGEFSMQKPSDLT

-377 DEIQLALSTFRADA
+377 DEIQLALSAFRADA
-391 VEEGGPRQQQHL
+391 VAEGGPRQQQHM
-403 GEISCAFQL
+403 GELSCAFQL
-412 LLEYARAIGAI
+412 LLEYAQKMGAI
-423 DDIEMAEWG
+423 DDVEMAEWG
-432 VRLKSALGRSLS
+432 LWLQNALGRSLS
-444 ANMRLTAKF
+444 ANIRLTAKF
-453 ERENVSNVAKIIVD
+453 ERENVSNIAKIIFD
-467 AMRSGTISL
+467 AMKNEAILL
-476 AKNKEKFTQKQNKYA
+476 AKNKEKFAQKPDKYA

-496 KHTVAYIRLASL
+496 KHTVVYIRLSSL

-515 SGKVWTDSATGK
+515 SGKVWTNSAVGK
-527 LLRENGLVEVSKD
+527 QLCENGLVEVGKD
-540 GHTAKSKFPKLG
+540 GHTAKAKFPRLG
-552 RFVPL
+552 RFVPI
-557 NKENLEKQAKIRK
+557 NKEKLEKQAKIKK

>member
-1 MRCVAAMDLSTQKK
+1 MS
-15 EWKEMDEKTLDANGV
+15 EKTLDANGV
-30 ILNDRIEDVRVY
+30 ILNAKIEGVRVY
-42 KELGDG
+42 QDATDG
-48 DSNFAL
+48 DSHFTL
-54 TLIQDGRQYTLPP
+54 TLTQDGRQHTLPP
-67 YSVDNIDRFRIGKIN
+67 YSVDNIDRFRIGKIA

-92 KATDTRVQA
+92 KATDARVQA

-118 LLNRTGWA
+118 LLKRTGWT

-132 HVYNTGTQVLGDT
+132 CVYNTGARVLGDT
-145 GGVEVK
+145 GGIEVK

-162 DQCIEMDDKQLL
+162 DQCTEMDDKQLL
-174 QSYLRK
+174 QSYFRK

-185 DILILLASHMVRSL
+185 NILILLAAHMVRSL

-205 QLGSPLRYILYL
+205 RLGFPMRYILYL
-217 VGIQGSG
+217 VGVQGSG
-224 KTTAAND
+224 KTTAVND

-252 SKSAVRD
+252 SKPAVRD
-259 FAAEYRDMT
+259 FAAEYRDMP

-315 RCTSGLII
+315 RCTAGLVI
-323 TGEFPMQKPSDLT
+323 TGEFPMSKPSDLT

-377 DEIQLALSTFRADA
+377 DEIQLALSTFCADA

-412 LLEYARAIGAI
+412 LLE
-423 DDIEMAEWG
+423 
-432 VRLKSALGRSLS
+432 
-444 ANMRLTAKF
+444 
-453 ERENVSNVAKIIVD
+453 
-467 AMRSGTISL
+467 
-476 AKNKEKFTQKQNKYA
+476 
-491 GFEGH
+491 
-496 KHTVAYIRLASL
+496 
-508 QELLTSV
+508 
-515 SGKVWTDSATGK
+515 
-527 LLRENGLVEVSKD
+527 
-540 GHTAKSKFPKLG
+540 
-552 RFVPL
+552 
-557 NKENLEKQAKIRK
+557 

>member
-1 MRCVAAMDLSTQKK
+1 MAEQTMDT
-15 EWKEMDEKTLDANGV
+15 NGM
-30 ILNDRIEDVRVY
+30 ILNARVDRVRVY
-42 KELGDG
+42 KELADG
-48 DSNFAL
+48 NSCFVL
-54 TLIQDGRQYTLPP
+54 TLTQDGRQYTLPP
-67 YSVDNIDRFRIGKIN
+67 YSVDNIDRFRIGKID

-132 HVYNTGTQVLGDT
+132 HVYNTGTQVIGDT
-145 GGVEVK
+145 GGMEVK
-151 LSDTLPRLELT
+151 LSDTLPQLELT
-162 DQCIEMDDKQLL
+162 DQCIEMEDKWLL
-174 QSYLRK
+174 RSYLRK

-185 DILILLASHMVRSL
+185 DILILLVAHMVRSL

-205 QLGSPLRYILYL
+205 RLGFPLRYILYL
-217 VGIQGSG
+217 VGVQGSG

-231 FGLPLTDVT
+231 FGLPFTDVT

-259 FAAEYRDMT
+259 FAAEYRDMS

-279 AETRRI
+279 AETRRV

-323 TGEFPMQKPSDLT
+323 TGEFPMSKPSDLT

-353 DRTVSSAVAS
+353 DRAVSCAVATRFLKHIAAHYDLVSAEISSA
-363 RFVQYL
+363 L
-369 AKHFDSVS
+369 S
-377 DEIQLALSTFRADA
+377 DFHADA

-453 ERENVSNVAKIIVD
+453 ERENVSNVAKIMVD
-467 AMRSGTISL
+467 AMKSETILL
-476 AKNKEKFTQKQNKYA
+476 AKNKDKFTKNPDKYA

-496 KHTVAYIRLASL
+496 KHTAVYIRLSSL

-527 LLRENGLVEVSKD
+527 LLRENGLVEVGKD
-540 GHTAKSKFPKLG
+540 GHTAKAKFPQLG
-552 RFVPL
+552 RFVPI
-557 NKENLEKQAKIRK
+557 NKENLEKQAKI

>member
-1 MRCVAAMDLSTQKK
+1 MA
-15 EWKEMDEKTLDANGV
+15 EKTLDANGV
-30 ILNDRIEDVRVY
+30 ILNARIEEVRVY
-42 KELGDG
+42 REMDDG
-48 DSNFAL
+48 DSNF
-54 TLIQDGRQYTLPP
+54 TLILTQDGRQYTLPP
-67 YSVDNIDRFRIGKIN
+67 YSVDNIDRFRIGKIA

-92 KATDTRVQA
+92 KTTDTRVQA

-118 LLNRTGWA
+118 LLNRTGWVE
-126 KLPNGR
+126 LPNGR
-132 HVYNTGTQVLGDT
+132 HVYNTGTKVLGDT
-145 GGVEVK
+145 GGIEVR

-185 DILILLASHMVRSL
+185 DILILLAAHMVRSL

-205 QLGSPLRYILYL
+205 RLGFPLRYILYL
-217 VGIQGSG
+217 VGVQGSG

-231 FGLPLTDVT
+231 FGLPFTDVT

-259 FAAEYRDMT
+259 FAAEYRDMS

-279 AETRRI
+279 AETRRV

-295 FAADRIYEA
+295 FAADRIPET

-323 TGEFPMQKPSDLT
+323 TGEFSMQKPSDLT

-353 DRTVSSAVAS
+353 DRAVSSAVAS

-369 AKHFDSVS
+369 AEHFDSVS
-377 DEIQLALSTFRADA
+377 DEIQSALSTFRADA
-391 VEEGGPRQQQHL
+391 VAEGGPRQQQHM
-403 GEISCAFQL
+403 GELSCAFQL
-412 LLEYARAIGAI
+412 LLEYAQKMGAI
-423 DDIEMAEWG
+423 DDVEMAEWG
-432 VRLKSALGRSLS
+432 LWLQNALRCSLA
-444 ANMRLTAKF
+444 ANIRLTAKF
-453 ERENVSNVAKIIVD
+453 ERENVSNVAKVIVD

-508 QELLTSV
+508 QELLSSV

-527 LLRENGLVEVSKD
+527 LLRENGLVEVGKD

-557 NKENLEKQAKIRK
+557 NKEKLEKQAKIRK

>member
-1 MRCVAAMDLSTQKK
+1 MA
-15 EWKEMDEKTLDANGV
+15 EKTSDSNGV
-30 ILNDRIEDVRVY
+30 ILNAKIEEVRVY
-42 KELGDG
+42 QEMDGGDT
-48 DSNFAL
+48 NFAL
-54 TLIQDGRQYTLPP
+54 TLIQDGQQHTLPP
-67 YSVDNIDRFRIGKIN
+67 YSVNNIDRFRIGKIN

-92 KATDTRVQA
+92 KTTDTRVQA

-132 HVYNTGTQVLGDT
+132 HVYNTGTQVIGDT
-145 GGVEVK
+145 GGMEVK
-151 LSDTLPRLELT
+151 LSDTLPQLELT
-162 DQCIEMDDKQLL
+162 DQCIEMEDKWLL
-174 QSYLRK
+174 RSYLRK

-185 DILILLASHMVRSL
+185 DILILLAAHMVRSL

-205 QLGSPLRYILYL
+205 RLGFPLRYILYL

-231 FGLPLTDVT
+231 FGLPLTDAT

-259 FAAEYRDMT
+259 FAADYRDMS

-285 STNIAAYTLR
+285 STDIAAYTLR
-295 FAADRIYEA
+295 FAADLIPQI

-353 DRTVSSAVAS
+353 DRAVSSAVVS

-391 VEEGGPRQQQHL
+391 VAEGGPRQQQHM
-403 GEISCAFQL
+403 GELSCAFQL
-412 LLEYARAIGAI
+412 LLEYAKAIGAI
-423 DDIEMAEWG
+423 DDVEIAEWG
-432 VRLKSALGRSLS
+432 LRLQNALGRSLS
-444 ANMRLTAKF
+444 ANIRLTAKF
-453 ERENVSNVAKIIVD
+453 ERENVSNIGKIIVD
-467 AMRSGTISL
+467 AMKNEAILL
-476 AKNKEKFTQKQNKYA
+476 AKNKEKFAQKPDKYA
-491 GFEGH
+491 GFEGR
-496 KHTVAYIRLASL
+496 KHTVVYIRLSSL

-527 LLRENGLVEVSKD
+527 LLRENGLVEVGKD

-557 NKENLEKQAKIRK
+557 NKEKLEKQAKIRK

>member
-1 MRCVAAMDLSTQKK
+1 MTEQ
-15 EWKEMDEKTLDANGV
+15 TLDTNGV
-30 ILNDRIEDVRVY
+30 ILNARIEEVRVY
-42 KELGDG
+42 REMDG
-48 DSNFAL
+48 GGSNFTL
-54 TLIQDGRQYTLPP
+54 TLTQDGHQYTLPP
-67 YSVDNIDRFRIGKIN
+67 YSVDNIDRFRIGKID

-132 HVYNTGTQVLGDT
+132 HIYNTGMQVIGDA
-145 GGVEVK
+145 GGIEVK
-151 LSDTLPRLELT
+151 LSDTLPQLELT
-162 DQCIEMDDKQLL
+162 DRCTEMEDKQVF

-185 DILILLASHMVRSL
+185 DILILLVAHMVRSL

-205 QLGSPLRYILYL
+205 RLGFPLRYILYL
-217 VGIQGSG
+217 VGVQGSG

-231 FGLPLTDVT
+231 FGLPFTDVT

-259 FAAEYRDMT
+259 FAAEYRDMS

-353 DRTVSSAVAS
+353 DRAVSSAVAT
-363 RFVQYL
+363 RFV
-369 AKHFDSVS
+369 KHIAEHYDLISA
-377 DEIQLALSTFRADA
+377 EISSALSDFHADA
-391 VEEGGPRQQQHL
+391 VEEGGPRQQQHM
-403 GEISCAFQL
+403 GELSCSFQL
-412 LLEYARAIGAI
+412 LLEYARSIGAI
-423 DDIEMAEWG
+423 DDVEIAEWG
-432 VRLKSALGRSLS
+432 LRLQNALERALA

-453 ERENVSNVAKIIVD
+453 ERENVSNIAKIIVD
-467 AMRSGTISL
+467 AMKSETILL
-476 AKNKEKFTQKQNKYA
+476 AKSKEKFSKKPDKYA
-491 GFEGH
+491 GFEGR
-496 KHTVAYIRLASL
+496 KRTVYIRLSSL

-515 SGKVWTDSATGK
+515 SGKVWTDSAVGK
-527 LLRENGLVEVSKD
+527 QLRENGLVEVGKD
-540 GHTAKSKFPKLG
+540 GHTAKAKFPQLG
-552 RFVPL
+552 RFVPI
-557 NKENLEKQAKIRK
+557 NKENLEKQAKI